1 MQVLGK
7 VHISRS
13 NPSSAGMA
21 TTKTI
26 IQPLVI
32 VLALTMLVALA
43 HGSFFV
49 FKINVFKH
57 CMGVIKKDPPQSHDP
72 SKKCKKVVEDSN
84 LVGICSVLTEQ
95 DEQQI
100 SVERLLR
107 PCLGEVEKNFAKT
120 F

>member
-1 MQVLGK
+1 
-7 VHISRS
+7 
-13 NPSSAGMA
+13 MA

-26 IQPLVI
+26 LHPLVF

-100 SVERLLR
+100 SVERLVS
-107 PCLGEVEKNFAKT
+107 LGRKYDKVFPPGARCGTSYIIPELPGPPLL
-120 F
+120 